1 MVEFVRGFYY
11 FVVGQSV
18 DNEAPDLIG
27 NDGKVVPNEGDFA
40 LVRKFRTLRS
50 ARNFYYLMQGRYGV
64 QKLHMCF
71 HSYQADQD
79 GQNVND
85 VPC

>member
-1 MVEFVRGFYY
+1 MVSTY

-27 NDGKVVPNEGDFA
+27 NDGKVAPNEGDFA

-64 QKLHMCF
+64 
-71 HSYQADQD
+71 
-79 GQNVND
+79 
-85 VPC
+85 